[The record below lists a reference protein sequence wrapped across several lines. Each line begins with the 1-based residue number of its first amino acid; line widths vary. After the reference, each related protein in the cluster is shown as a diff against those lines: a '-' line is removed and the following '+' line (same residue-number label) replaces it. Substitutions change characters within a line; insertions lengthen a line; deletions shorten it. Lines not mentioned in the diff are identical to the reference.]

1 MSDRRFTTAK
11 TVRRMDLARGPT
23 FPLTPP
29 PYNTVRGKMQK
40 RSAAAELARKQNHV
54 FVHGTEVRDGEEGS
68 SLTGGGVEERGG
80 GRRIQARARAHRDS
94 ITIDRPAS
102 LSTNIGPVRDKAAR
116 FVRFL
121 EPRAISLGYV

>member
-1 MSDRRFTTAK
+1 M
-11 TVRRMDLARGPT
+11 
-23 FPLTPP
+23 
-29 PYNTVRGKMQK
+29 
-40 RSAAAELARKQNHV
+40 ARKQNHV

-80 GRRIQARARAHRDS
+80 GRRIQARARRDS

-116 FVRFL
+116 FARFL

>member
-1 MSDRRFTTAK
+1 
-11 TVRRMDLARGPT
+11 
-23 FPLTPP
+23 
-29 PYNTVRGKMQK
+29 MQK

-68 SLTGGGVEERGG
+68 SLTGGEWWKGEEGDVYKR
-80 GRRIQARARAHRDS
+80 ARARRDS

-116 FVRFL
+116 FARFL